1 MIKVSVLI
9 PVYNTEKYL
18 EQCLISVEKQ
28 TLKDLEI
35 ICINDGSTDQSLQII
50 KEHQSKDPRIKI
62 IDKQNTGYGHS
73 MNQGLKS
80 ATGEYIGVVESD
92 DFADEKMFEYL
103 YSIAKTHDV
112 EIVKSNYWHHYGQGS
127 DGYCE
132 MLEGCP
138 YDKVTSLQE
147 TPELYFKN
155 TNLWSSIYRKDFLLK
170 HDIWFNETPGASYQ
184 DVAFTLKT
192 LACATKI
199 YLVNEAFLHYRM
211 DSVGSSINS
220 REKVYCDCDEFAEMW
235 RFLERRP
242 SLKDKVKYLLPRT
255 MLRIYQWNYN
265 RIHERFRDEFL
276 QHVVCEFQGFQKGG
290 LLRKEFWDD
299 ASWSVMQRLLQTPA
313 RLEYESH
320 SVEQFSQFLTN
331 GFLMNLKLIKKIYV
345 FGAGKVGKEMLGW
358 LSNHGISVSGV
369 LVSETDSNPNM
380 LMGSH
385 VRLLT
390 DVLPSEDSGIILS
403 IGELAQY
410 DVLHRL
416 KEMGWTH
423 VFVAS
428 NALRKG
434 LRLL

>member
-18 EQCLISVEKQ
+18 EQCLTSVENQ
-28 TLKDLEI
+28 SLKEMEI
-35 ICINDGSTDQSLQII
+35 ICINDGSTDQSLEII
-50 KEHQSKDPRIKI
+50 KEHQSRDPRIKI

-73 MNQGLKS
+73 MNQGLKV
-80 ATGEYIGVVESD
+80 ATGEYIGIVESD
-92 DFADEKMFEYL
+92 DFADEKMFEHL
-103 YSIAKTHDV
+103 YHIAKNYDV

-138 YDKVTSLQE
+138 YDKVISLKE

-170 HDIWFNETPGASYQ
+170 HEIWFNETPGASYQ

-192 LACATKI
+192 LACANKI
-199 YLVNEAFLHYRM
+199 YLINEAFLHYRM
-211 DSVGSSINS
+211 DSMGSSINS
-220 REKVYCDCDEFAEMW
+220 REKVYCDCDEFAELW
-235 RFLERRP
+235 RYLEGRP
-242 SLKDKVKYLLPRT
+242 FLKDKVKYLLPRT
-255 MLRIYQWNYN
+255 MLRIYQWNYH
-265 RIHERFRDEFL
+265 RIHERFRSEFL
-276 QHVVCEFQGFQKGG
+276 QHIVPEFQDFQKNG
-290 LLRKEFWDD
+290 LLRKEYWDD
-299 ASWSVMQRLLQTPA
+299 ASWRILQRVLQTPA
-313 RLEYESH
+313 RLEFESY
-320 SVEQFSQFLTN
+320 SVEQFSHFLTN
-331 GFLMNLKLIKKIYV
+331 GFLMNLKSIKTIYV

-358 LSNHGISVSGV
+358 LNNHGISVSGV
-369 LVSETDSNPNM
+369 LVSETDGNPKM
-380 LMGSH
+380 LMGNL
-385 VRLLT
+385 VRALT
-390 DVLPSEDSGIILS
+390 DILPSEDSGIIVS
-403 IGELAQY
+403 VGEQAQY

-428 NALRKG
+428 VALRKG